1 MKHYKN
7 LLFYIVVISVF
18 SFLIFW
24 IFEAGR
30 GLEIN
35 RKIAIGG
42 IVGDHWVDFIK
53 SLVFNLKHPLAL
65 LLAQIVTIIVVARF
79 FGFLFKSIGQP
90 TVIGE
95 IIAGIVLG
103 PTVAG
108 YFFPGFSENLF
119 PANSIDNLQ
128 LLSQVGLILFMFIV
142 GMELDLKIL
151 KNKANDA
158 LVISGTSIIFPF
170 TLGIGL
176 AYFIYESFAPSGIK
190 FSSFSLFIGIAM
202 SITAFPVLARIVQE
216 RGMHRTRLGA
226 VVITCAAA
234 DDITAWF
241 LLAIVIAIVKAGS
254 FVSALYIIALSLL
267 YVLIMLKVV
276 RPFLQRIGEL
286 HASRENLTKQIVAIF
301 FLILILSSFATEVIG
316 IHALFG
322 AFIAG
327 VIMPDNVKFR
337 NIFIEK
343 VEDIALVLLLPLF
356 FVSTGLRTEIGL
368 LNEWYLW
375 QITGLI
381 IMVAIIGKFFGSTLS
396 AKFVGHNWKES
407 LIIGALMNTRGLMQ
421 LVVLNI
427 GFDLGVL
434 TAEMFAMMVIMALVT
449 TFMTGPALSIINR
462 VFKDKESDKTVA
474 EPILIGQVMRVL
486 VSFGNPETGRV
497 LLRLASNFMR
507 KQEMSEATAVHFS
520 PSTEMNHYNIVQY
533 EKESFGPVTNE
544 AHLLNQKINT
554 IFKVSNDFY
563 NDIIEEA
570 NNGKY
575 NLLLIGIGQSIYEG
589 SFLGRTLGY
598 LNALLRR
605 DRIIKKV
612 TGKERLFEYS
622 AFEERNRYLFEGS
635 EIPVGVFVNKKF
647 AKCEQLL
654 LSIHSKSDIFLIDYA
669 LLIFENTVCNITI
682 YDPLKIILSRQQ
694 QIQSL
699 QRLFRLNGGKVNI
712 VTANGMKKEQMQKH
726 DLLLVSALGWKEM
739 LDAKDVWYEYAPST
753 LILKDRSISTLN

>member
-7 LLFYIVVISVF
+7 LLFYVVVIGLF
-18 SFLIFW
+18 SFLMFW
-24 IFEAGR
+24 ILEAGR
-30 GLEIN
+30 SLEIN
-35 RKIAIGG
+35 RHITIHEN
-42 IVGDHWVDFIK
+42 VGDQWQEFIK
-53 SLVFNLKHPLAL
+53 SMVYNLKYPLAL

-79 FGFLFKSIGQP
+79 FGYIFKSIGQP

-103 PTVAG
+103 PTVVG
-108 YFFPGFSENLF
+108 YYFPGFSENLF
-119 PANSIDNLQ
+119 PQNSLGNLQ
-128 LLSQVGLILFMFIV
+128 LLSQFGLILFMFIV

-151 KNKANDA
+151 KNKADDA
-158 LVISGTSIIFPF
+158 VVISGTSIIIPF

-176 AYFIYESFAPSGIK
+176 AYFIYESFAPIGIQ

-216 RGMHRTRLGA
+216 RGIHRTRLGA
-226 VVITCAAA
+226 IVITCAAV
-234 DDITAWF
+234 DDISAWF

-254 FVSALYIIALSLL
+254 FVSALYIIALALI
-267 YVLIMLKVV
+267 YVVIMIKVV
-276 RPFLQRIGEL
+276 RPFLHRIGEL
-286 HASRENLTKQIVAIF
+286 HASRENLTKPIVAIF
-301 FLILILSSFATEVIG
+301 FLVLMLSSYATEIIG

-322 AFIAG
+322 AFVAG

-337 NIFIEK
+337 SIFIEK
-343 VEDIALVLLLPLF
+343 VEDVSLVLLLPLF
-356 FVSTGLRTEIGL
+356 FVYTGLRTEIGL

-375 QITGLI
+375 KITGLI
-381 IMVAIIGKFFGSTLS
+381 VLVAIVGKFLGSAL
-396 AKFVGHNWKES
+396 AARFVGQNWKDS
-407 LIIGALMNTRGLMQ
+407 LTIGALMNTRGLME

-434 TAEMFAMMVIMALVT
+434 TPEVFAMMVIMALFT

-462 VFKDKESDKTVA
+462 VFKNKESDKIVA
-474 EPILIGQVMRVL
+474 EPIMIGQVMRVL

-497 LLRLASNFMR
+497 LLRLASNFMK

-544 AHLLNQKINT
+544 ASLLNQKIKT

-563 NDIIEEA
+563 KDIIEEA

-598 LNALLRR
+598 MNALFKR

-612 TGKERLFEYS
+612 TGKEKLFEYS

-654 LSIHSKSDIFLIDYA
+654 LSIHSKTDIFLVDYA
-669 LLIFENTVCNITI
+669 LLIFENTTCNVTI

-699 QRLFRLNGGKVNI
+699 QRILRLNGGKVNI
-712 VTANGMKKEQMQKH
+712 ITANGMKKEQMQKY
-726 DLLLVSALGWKEM
+726 DLLLVSVLGWKET
-739 LDAKDVWYEYAPST
+739 LDTQTVWYEHAPST
-753 LILKDRSISTLN
+753 LILKDRNIIGLS

>member
-7 LLFYIVVISVF
+7 LLFYVVVIGLF
-18 SFLIFW
+18 SFLMFW
-24 IFEAGR
+24 ILEAGR
-30 GLEIN
+30 SLEIN
-35 RKIAIGG
+35 RHITIHEN
-42 IVGDHWVDFIK
+42 VGDQWQEFIK
-53 SLVFNLKHPLAL
+53 SMVYNLKYPLAL

-79 FGFLFKSIGQP
+79 FGYIFKSIGQP

-103 PTVAG
+103 PTVVG
-108 YFFPGFSENLF
+108 YYFPGFSENLF
-119 PANSIDNLQ
+119 PQNSLGNLQ
-128 LLSQVGLILFMFIV
+128 LLSQFGLILFMFIV

-151 KNKANDA
+151 KNKADDA
-158 LVISGTSIIFPF
+158 VVISGTSIIIPF

-176 AYFIYESFAPSGIK
+176 AYFIYESFAPIGIQ

-216 RGMHRTRLGA
+216 RGIHRTRLGA
-226 VVITCAAA
+226 IVITCAAV
-234 DDITAWF
+234 DDISAWF

-254 FVSALYIIALSLL
+254 FVSALYIIALALI
-267 YVLIMLKVV
+267 YVVIMIKVV
-276 RPFLQRIGEL
+276 RPFLHRIGEL
-286 HASRENLTKQIVAIF
+286 HASRENLTKPIVAIF
-301 FLILILSSFATEVIG
+301 FLVLMLSSYATEIIG

-322 AFIAG
+322 AFVAG

-337 NIFIEK
+337 SIFIEK
-343 VEDIALVLLLPLF
+343 VEDVSLVLLLPLF
-356 FVSTGLRTEIGL
+356 FVYTGLRTEIGL

-375 QITGLI
+375 KITGLI
-381 IMVAIIGKFFGSTLS
+381 VLVAIVGKFLGSAL
-396 AKFVGHNWKES
+396 AARFVGQNWKDS
-407 LIIGALMNTRGLMQ
+407 LTIGALMNTRGLME

-434 TAEMFAMMVIMALVT
+434 TPEVFAMMVIMALFT
-449 TFMTGPALSIINR
+449 TFMTGPALSIIKR
-462 VFKDKESDKTVA
+462 VFKNKESDKIVA
-474 EPILIGQVMRVL
+474 EPIMIGQVMRVL

-497 LLRLASNFMR
+497 LLRLASNFMK

-544 AHLLNQKINT
+544 ASLLNQKIKT

-563 NDIIEEA
+563 KDIIEEA

-598 LNALLRR
+598 MNALFKR

-612 TGKERLFEYS
+612 TGKEKLFEYS

-654 LSIHSKSDIFLIDYA
+654 LSIHSKTDIFLVDYA
-669 LLIFENTVCNITI
+669 LLIFENTTCNVTI

-699 QRLFRLNGGKVNI
+699 QRILRLNGGKVNI
-712 VTANGMKKEQMQKH
+712 ITANGMKKEQMQKY
-726 DLLLVSALGWKEM
+726 DLLLVSVLGWKET
-739 LDAKDVWYEYAPST
+739 LDTQTVWYEHAPST
-753 LILKDRSISTLN
+753 LILKDRNIIGLS